1 MTASADHGGRPRPPH
16 AARRGRALAIV
27 LVLAPIGWAAAEAPA
42 QAQAG
47 EKRNSVGTDALDALT
62 QPLSDLNLRNKDIPA
77 ILADAQQAPYD
88 LDGLTDCGSAFAE
101 VSRLDEVLGPDV
113 DAPDDEDDSIVGKG
127 LELGGNVLG
136 GLIPFRGIVRQL
148 SGANAE
154 RARWE
159 ASVFAG
165 VTRRSYLKGFARGL
179 GCPSAEET
187 AVQSSKGVLGIDW

>member
-1 MTASADHGGRPRPPH
+1 MTPSAEPGMRPRPAH
-16 AARRGRALAIV
+16 APGRGRALAIV
-27 LVLAPIGWAAAEAPA
+27 LALAPVGWAAAEAPA

-47 EKRNSVGTDALDALT
+47 EKKNSVGTDALDALT

-77 ILADAQQAPYD
+77 ILAEAQQAPYD
-88 LDGLTDCGSAFAE
+88 LAGVTDCASAFAA

-113 DAPDDEDDSIVGKG
+113 DAPDEEGDSIVGKG

-159 ASVFAG
+159 ASIFAG

-179 GCPSAEET
+179 GCPSAEEA